1 MNTAMPYNKAK
12 QTVVETPEFQR
23 AAKELK
29 LSASEIAHIVDLLA
43 DDPMLGDE
51 IAGTGGAR
59 KVRVARPGEGKS
71 GGYRVI
77 YFFSGEY
84 IPIFLLSVFAKN
96 QKINLTH
103 GEKNTLKKVLKLLV
117 ENHEISEVQ
126 Q

>member
-1 MNTAMPYNKAK
+1 M
-12 QTVVETPEFQR
+12 QTVVETPEFKR

-29 LSASEIAHIVDLLA
+29 LSASELADIIDLLA
-43 DDPMLGDE
+43 DNPMLGDE

-59 KVRVARPGEGKS
+59 KVRVARPGKGKS

-84 IPIFLLSVFAKN
+84 IPVFLLSIFAKN
-96 QKINLTH
+96 QKINLTQ

-117 ENHEISEVQ
+117 DSYEKSELQ
-126 Q
+126 P